1 VGGEM
6 SGVPNLGVLGLLILS
21 GPLRRPDTAHAAEEQ
36 VTRGK
41 YLVELGSCGHCH
53 TPGHFLG
60 RLDTTRL
67 LAGSDVGLQG
77 PMGEVVVG
85 RNLTPD
91 NDTGIGRWTVA
102 QIVTAIT
109 SGVRPDGR
117 VLSPLMPWA
126 EFHSLRATDAVAIAL
141 YLKSLPPIRNQ
152 VPGPFAAH
160 EKVPLPR
167 VVVVPADNM
176 REVSR

>member
-1 VGGEM
+1 MRGAR
-6 SGVPNLGVLGLLILS
+6 NLGVLGLLILS
-21 GPLRRPDTAHAAEEQ
+21 GPLLRPDTARADEAQ
-36 VTRGK
+36 VVRGK
-41 YLVELGSCGHCH
+41 YLVELASCGHCH

-60 RLDTTRL
+60 KLDTTRL

-91 NDTGIGRWTVA
+91 NDTGLGRWTVA
-102 QIVTAIT
+102 EIVTAIT

-117 VLSPLMPWA
+117 VLSPLMPWP
-126 EFHSLRATDAVAIAL
+126 EFHSLRAADATAIAL
-141 YLKSLPPIRNQ
+141 YLKSLPPVRNQ

-167 VVVVPADNM
+167 VTVVPPDNL
-176 REVSR
+176 REVLR

>member
-1 VGGEM
+1 MRGARNIGALV
-6 SGVPNLGVLGLLILS
+6 VLILS
-21 GPLRRPDTAHAAEEQ
+21 GPLSRPDTASAAEAQ
-36 VTRGK
+36 VERGQ
-41 YLVELGSCGHCH
+41 YLVELASCGHCH

-60 RLDTTRL
+60 KLDTTRL
-67 LAGSDVGLQG
+67 LGGSDVGLQG

-85 RNLTPD
+85 PNLTPD

-117 VLSPLMPWA
+117 VLSPLMPWP
-126 EFHSLRATDAVAIAL
+126 EFHGLRPADAMAIAL
-141 YLKSLPPIRNQ
+141 YLKSLPPVKHR
-152 VPGPFAAH
+152 VPGPFTAH
-160 EKVPLPR
+160 DKVPLPR
-167 VVVVPADNM
+167 VTVVPPDST